1 MFSPS
6 MATIASV
13 RSVTIFFFCVSL
25 KTPSMSF
32 TLIRG
37 MFVSLVGRGF
47 VASRRAEG
55 RIRSAEFGE
64 WPRRRRS

>member
-47 VASRRAEG
+47 SFRGVR
-55 RIRSAEFGE
+55 
-64 WPRRRRS
+64 